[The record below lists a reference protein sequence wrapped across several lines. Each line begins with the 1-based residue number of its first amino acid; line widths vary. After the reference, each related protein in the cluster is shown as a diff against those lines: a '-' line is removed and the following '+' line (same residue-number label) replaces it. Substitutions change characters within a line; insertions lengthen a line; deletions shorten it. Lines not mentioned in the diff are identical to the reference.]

1 MSRPS
6 TTGSNHVRDTVRF
19 GENVTRLG
27 DVTLVEVGPDAQLS
41 AMVDGLIPTLT
52 RNKADV
58 ESMLI
63 ALSQVHVDGINVDW
77 TQLYTGGRRV
87 DVPTYA
93 FEHQSF
99 WPETNTKS
107 DVRSA
112 GLGTVE
118 HPLLGAAVELAG
130 GAGYL
135 FTARLSRRSWLAE
148 HTVHG
153 AVLVPGA
160 ALVELAVR
168 AADEVGL
175 DRVEELTLA
184 APLALPERGGVQVQL
199 IVGVEENGRRSI
211 SIYSRPESAVDEPW
225 TEHATGVLG
234 SGAVVAEVG
243 EWPPRAEALDLADVY
258 ERFAENGFEYGPA
271 FQGLRAAWRDGDNV
285 FAEVALPEGVARGGF
300 GLHPAL
306 LDSALHAALLV
317 DGGTGLP
324 FSWEGVSLHATGA
337 TALRVKL
344 TRNGNGIAIALA
356 DTAGAPVAS
365 VDTLVVREVSAGQ
378 LETVDRDSLFQVD
391 WADVTVPAEPATDVV
406 VEHVVAE
413 GDVVAA
419 THALVAQALTRLQ
432 EWIADERPEKL
443 VFVTGMGCLAGAA
456 VRGLVR
462 SAQTEHP
469 GRFGIIDAD
478 SGELV
483 PRALGVD
490 EPELII
496 RDGVLKAPRLARATA
511 VGREV
516 TWQGPVLIT
525 GGTGGLGGVIAKHL
539 VAQGVD
545 ELILV
550 SRRGEKPEWVAEL
563 DARVIVV
570 KCDVSDRKAVQK
582 LLKRYPVRSIVHAAG
597 VLDDGVIESLTP
609 ERLSNV
615 LRPKVDAAWNLHELA
630 GELDRFV
637 IFSSVAGTLGSAGQ
651 GNYAAANAFLDAL
664 ATHRPNTVSLAWGAW
679 EGGMAGHLSE
689 ADVERMRR
697 AGMPPISVEQ
707 GVELFDTAIAHGGA
721 ALAPFRLDLAVLRAK
736 GDAAPV
742 LRGLVRTRSKRSVA
756 GSDTAVT
763 LVPRLSAL
771 SEGDRLEAL
780 LDVVRTEAA
789 AVLGHGGAHSVDPAQ
804 QFRDLGFDSL
814 TAVELR
820 NRLTATTG
828 IRLPATLIFDYPTA
842 GSLASYLRDELLGGA
857 AVTADPPA
865 LVSTSDDP
873 IVIVGMACRYPGGVT
888 TPDELWQLV
897 MNEVDAVTSFP
908 ADRGWDLEG
917 LYHPDPDHIG
927 TSYTRSGGFLHDA
940 PLFDPS
946 FFGMSPRE
954 ALATDTQQRLLLETA
969 WEALEGAGIDPTSLR
984 GSATGVFTGLM
995 YNDYQSIVG
1004 GGDMEGHQ
1012 GQGSAGSVASGR
1024 VSYVFGFEGPAV
1036 TVDTACSSS
1045 LVAMHWAIQS
1055 LRSGECSLALAGGV
1069 TVMST
1074 PSTFIEFSR
1083 QRGISVDGRSKAFS
1097 DSADGVGWAE
1107 GIGQVVLERQSDA
1120 IRNGHRILAVVRGSA
1135 VNQDGASNGLT
1146 APNGP
1151 SQQRV
1156 IRAALASA
1164 GLSVADVDAVE
1175 AHGTGTPLGDPIE
1188 AQALL
1193 AVYGQDRPEP
1203 LLLGSIKSNIGHS
1216 QAAAGVASV
1225 IKMVQALHHGVLPR
1239 TLHLTE
1245 PSSHVDW
1252 EAGAVELLTSTRA
1265 WPAVSR
1271 PRRAGVSSFG
1281 VSGTNAHVILEAATP
1296 SSVSVD
1302 NSAPVDRSP
1311 VVDLGAPDLS
1321 VSRGIIGVGTSFS
1334 PGGGQSGSIPSGG
1347 AAEGVPWLVSAKSA
1361 EALEAQVERVG
1372 AVEADP
1378 VDVGFTLAKRAR
1390 LDHRAVVIGDGVADV
1405 ITGQVTAGGKT
1416 VFVFPGQGSQWV
1428 GMGRELLATNEVFAR
1443 RIAECDA
1450 ALAPFVGWSL
1460 IEVLRDEQPLDQ
1472 VDVVQPVL
1480 WAVMVS
1486 LAEVWRSYGVEPQ
1499 AVVGHSQGEIA
1510 AAAVAGALSL
1520 EDAARVVALRSRAV
1534 DEALSRRGGMLSV
1547 PLPVDEVRPR
1557 IARFGD
1563 RVAVAAVNG
1572 PQCDRGRR

>member
-1 MSRPS
+1 M
-6 TTGSNHVRDTVRF
+6 
-19 GENVTRLG
+19 
-27 DVTLVEVGPDAQLS
+27 
-41 AMVDGLIPTLT
+41 
-52 RNKADV
+52 
-58 ESMLI
+58 
-63 ALSQVHVDGINVDW
+63 
-77 TQLYTGGRRV
+77 
-87 DVPTYA
+87 PTYA
-93 FEHQSF
+93 FDHQPF
-99 WPETNTKS
+99 WPENTAKS

-112 GLGTVE
+112 GLGAVE

-135 FTARLSRRSWLAE
+135 FTARLSRRSWLAD

-184 APLALPERGGVQVQL
+184 APLVLPDSGGVQVQL
-199 IVGVEENGRRSI
+199 IVGVPEDDSENGRRSI
-211 SIYSRPESAVDEPW
+211 TIYSRPETAVDEPW

-234 SGAVVAEVG
+234 TGGGAIAEVG
-243 EWPPRAEALDLADVY
+243 EWPPRAEAIDVSDAY
-258 ERFAENGFEYGPA
+258 ERFAESGFEYGPA
-271 FQGLRAAWRDGDNV
+271 FQGVRAAWRDGDTV
-285 FAEVALPEGVARGGF
+285 FAEVALPEGMAGSGF

-317 DGGTGLP
+317 DGGAGLP

-344 TRNGNGIAIALA
+344 TRTGSSIAIALA
-356 DTAGAPVAS
+356 DMAGAPVAS
-365 VDTLVVREVSAGQ
+365 VDALVVRAVSAEQ
-378 LETVDRDSLFQVD
+378 LTTVDRDSLFQLD
-391 WADVTVPAEPATDVV
+391 WVEVEVPAEAAADVV
-406 VEHVVAE
+406 VEHVVAHGE
-413 GDVVAA
+413 VVEA
-419 THALVAQALTRLQ
+419 THTLVAQALARLQ
-432 EWIADERPEKL
+432 EWIAEERPEKL

-462 SAQTEHP
+462 TAQTEHP
-469 GRFGIIDAD
+469 GRFGIIDTD

-496 RDGVLKAPRLARATA
+496 RDGVVKAARLARATA
-511 VGREV
+511 AQHEV

-525 GGTGGLGGVIAKHL
+525 GGTGGLGGVVAKHL

-545 ELILV
+545 ELVLV
-550 SRRGEKPEWVAEL
+550 SRRGEKPAWVDEL
-563 DARVIVV
+563 DARVTVA
-570 KCDVSDRKAVQK
+570 KCDVSDRKALQK
-582 LLKRYPVRSIVHAAG
+582 LLKKHPVRSIVHAAG
-597 VLDDGVIESLTP
+597 VLDDGVIESLTA
-609 ERLSNV
+609 ERLAAV

-637 IFSSVAGTLGSAGQ
+637 LFSSVAGTLGSAGQ

-664 ATHRPNTVSLAWGAW
+664 AAHRPNTVSLAWGAW

-689 ADVERMRR
+689 VDVERMRR

-736 GDAAPV
+736 GEVPAV

-763 LVPRLSAL
+763 LVSRLSAL
-771 SEGDRLEAL
+771 SEADRLEAL
-780 LDVVRTEAA
+780 LDVVRVEVAG
-789 AVLGHGGAHSVDPAQ
+789 VLGHGGAGAVDPAQ

-820 NRLTATTG
+820 NRLTAATG
-828 IRLPATLIFDYPTA
+828 IRLPATLIFDYPTSGA
-842 GSLASYLRDELLGGA
+842 LASYLRDELLGGV
-857 AVTADPPA
+857 AVTPDPPA
-865 LVSTSDDP
+865 LASTSDDP

-888 TPDELWQLV
+888 TPEELWQLV
-897 MNEVDAVTSFP
+897 VDEVDAVTGFP
-908 ADRGWDLEG
+908 SDRGWDLDG

-940 PLFDPS
+940 AEFDPS

-969 WEALEGAGIDPTSLR
+969 WEALERAGIDPTSLR

-995 YNDYQSIVG
+995 YNDYQSVVG

-1083 QRGISVDGRSKAFS
+1083 QRGVSGDGRSKAFS

-1120 IRNGHRILAVVRGSA
+1120 LRNGHRILAVVRGSA

-1164 GLSVADVDAVE
+1164 GLSVSDVDAVE

-1193 AVYGQDRPEP
+1193 ATYGQDRSTP

-1239 TLHLTE
+1239 TLHITE

-1252 EAGAVELLTSTRA
+1252 EAGDVELLTSTRS
-1265 WPAVSR
+1265 WPAVDR

-1281 VSGTNAHVILEAATP
+1281 VSGTNAHVILEAP
-1296 SSVSVD
+1296 GSGIPPFSSVPI
-1302 NSAPVDRSP
+1302 A
-1311 VVDLGAPDLS
+1311 
-1321 VSRGIIGVGTSFS
+1321 VS
-1334 PGGGQSGSIPSGG
+1334 
-1347 AAEGVPWLVSAKSA
+1347 
-1361 EALEAQVERVG
+1361 
-1372 AVEADP
+1372 
-1378 VDVGFTLAKRAR
+1378 
-1390 LDHRAVVIGDGVADV
+1390 
-1405 ITGQVTAGGKT
+1405 
-1416 VFVFPGQGSQWV
+1416 
-1428 GMGRELLATNEVFAR
+1428 
-1443 RIAECDA
+1443 
-1450 ALAPFVGWSL
+1450 
-1460 IEVLRDEQPLDQ
+1460 
-1472 VDVVQPVL
+1472 
-1480 WAVMVS
+1480 
-1486 LAEVWRSYGVEPQ
+1486 
-1499 AVVGHSQGEIA
+1499 
-1510 AAAVAGALSL
+1510 
-1520 EDAARVVALRSRAV
+1520 
-1534 DEALSRRGGMLSV
+1534 
-1547 PLPVDEVRPR
+1547 
-1557 IARFGD
+1557 
-1563 RVAVAAVNG
+1563 
-1572 PQCDRGRR
+1572 